1 MEAAGLTVSSGF
13 AAVCL
18 AAALVALPEVLGAL
32 VVLEVAGAAFLV
44 SAFLGSSAGLVAAG
58 FAVDAGLAVA
68 AGLAAGFAVEELV
81 AFVCAAVLAAGL
93 VVEAVGFA
101 VAAGFTVAAGF
112 AAPLG
117 AAADGAPSAF
127 TVFLGLE
134 SFSAIKISL
143 DCFWFVDCCIRF
155 SRYLICIL
163 LQYYIII
170 KQIIALTCALVN
182 LKP

>member
-1 MEAAGLTVSSGF
+1 MAVDAPLGASTAAAATGLFTCAADFSSGFVAAVFVAGLVVEAAGLTVSSGF

-58 FAVDAGLAVA
+58 FAVDAVLA
-68 AGLAAGFAVEELV
+68 AGLVVEAVGFVVAAGFAVEELV
-81 AFVCAAVLAAGL
+81 AFVCAAGLAAGL

-117 AAADGAPSAF
+117 AAADGAPSAAEGGF
-127 TVFLGLE
+127 GL
-134 SFSAIKISL
+134 F
-143 DCFWFVDCCIRF
+143 CF
-155 SRYLICIL
+155 Y
-163 LQYYIII
+163 
-170 KQIIALTCALVN
+170 
-182 LKP
+182 